1 MGVIG
6 TAIGT
11 YGGAGLGEFLGKSLD
26 KKIGSGNIAQE
37 AGKNIGRVVGGA
49 AGALLPLPFAKGG
62 KVKKTGPALLHKGE
76 LIIPAKYVKDVS
88 KSLKNKIKKNG
99 GRNM

>member
-49 AGALLPLPFAKGG
+49 AGSLLPFKLGG
-62 KVKKTGPALLHKGE
+62 KVPGPKGKPVKALVHGGEYILPAGVKPTKAQKMAVAKLHK
-76 LIIPAKYVKDVS
+76 
-88 KSLKNKIKKNG
+88 KK
-99 GRNM
+99 